1 MATLKNKTSSL
12 KIQGTQVAGRK
23 EDAQIFLDNWRINN
37 VGTKSTGTL
46 PPVDAVP
53 PHLRGYIFKKAE
65 ARNDLKIANLAD
77 GEPDSSMM
85 NYVTEKGFF
94 LDGRGRSYMQGG
106 GKFQDAGEYDID
118 IHGMPVPMANRKSL
132 SIAQFPRLS
141 TGEPMTNIEQKQGLE
156 VLKKLKGK
164 QKRKQ
169 LKIFM
174 DQYMKGV

>member
-1 MATLKNKTSSL
+1 MAKDTPQPGGIPNRPYQAPKEDPNNPYVPAAKRRDSL
-12 KIQGTQVAGRK
+12 KLA
-23 EDAQIFLDNWRINN
+23 
-37 VGTKSTGTL
+37 S
-46 PPVDAVP
+46 
-53 PHLRGYIFKKAE
+53 
-65 ARNDLKIANLAD
+65 LAD

-106 GKFQDAGEYDID
+106 GKFQDAGEYDVD
-118 IHGMPVPMANRKSL
+118 IHGLPVPMASRKSL
-132 SIAQFPRLS
+132 SIAQFPRIS
-141 TGEPMTNIEQKQGLE
+141 TGEPMTKIEQKQGLE
-156 VLKKLKGK
+156 VLKKLEGP

>member
-1 MATLKNKTSSL
+1 MAKDTPQPGGIPNRPYQAPQEDPKNPYVPAPKRRDSL
-12 KIQGTQVAGRK
+12 KLA
-23 EDAQIFLDNWRINN
+23 
-37 VGTKSTGTL
+37 S
-46 PPVDAVP
+46 
-53 PHLRGYIFKKAE
+53 
-65 ARNDLKIANLAD
+65 LAD

-106 GKFQDAGEYDID
+106 GKFQDAGEYDVD
-118 IHGMPVPMANRKSL
+118 IHGLPVPMASRKSL
-132 SIAQFPRLS
+132 SIAQFPRIS

-156 VLKKLKGK
+156 VLKKLEGP

>member
-1 MATLKNKTSSL
+1 MAKDTPQPGGIPNRPYQAPQEDPKNPYVPAPKRRDSL
-12 KIQGTQVAGRK
+12 KLA
-23 EDAQIFLDNWRINN
+23 
-37 VGTKSTGTL
+37 S
-46 PPVDAVP
+46 
-53 PHLRGYIFKKAE
+53 
-65 ARNDLKIANLAD
+65 LAD

-106 GKFQDAGEYDID
+106 GKFQDAGEYDVD
-118 IHGMPVPMANRKSL
+118 IHGLPVPMASRKSL
-132 SIAQFPRLS
+132 SIAQFPRIS
-141 TGEPMTNIEQKQGLE
+141 TGEPMTKIEQKQGLE
-156 VLKKLKGK
+156 VLKKLEGP

>member
-1 MATLKNKTSSL
+1 MAKDTPQPGGIPNRPYQAPQEDPKNPYVPAPKRRDSL
-12 KIQGTQVAGRK
+12 K
-23 EDAQIFLDNWRINN
+23 
-37 VGTKSTGTL
+37 
-46 PPVDAVP
+46 
-53 PHLRGYIFKKAE
+53 
-65 ARNDLKIANLAD
+65 LASVVD

-106 GKFQDAGEYDID
+106 GKFQDAGEYDVD
-118 IHGMPVPMANRKSL
+118 IHGLPVPLASRKSL
-132 SIAQFPRLS
+132 SIAQFPRIS
-141 TGEPMTNIEQKQGLE
+141 TGEPMTKIEQKQGLE
-156 VLKKLKGK
+156 VLRKLEGP